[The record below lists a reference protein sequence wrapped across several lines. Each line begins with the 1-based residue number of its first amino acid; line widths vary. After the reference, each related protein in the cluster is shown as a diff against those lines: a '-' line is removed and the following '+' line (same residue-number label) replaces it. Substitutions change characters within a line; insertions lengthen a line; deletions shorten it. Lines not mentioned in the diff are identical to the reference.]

1 MADFPYHW
9 RRGIRVSPLPVE
21 SPRALSAKDV
31 SFGEWGKRRW
41 GLLFLF
47 SCPSL
52 FFPFSSLVLG
62 LGFLFWVW
70 GFSIS
75 LLSSTTGD
83 QLGSKSLKIY
93 RHLRPTIFPRGFPC
107 FPFRS
112 FVSTLSLLGLRRSY
126 PYSISMYII
135 GNGRQL

>member
-1 MADFPYHW
+1 MFSKGKFDEQYVKK
-9 RRGIRVSPLPVE
+9 I
-21 SPRALSAKDV
+21 D
-31 SFGEWGKRRW
+31 SF
-41 GLLFLF
+41 F

-83 QLGSKSLKIY
+83 QVGSKSLKIY
-93 RHLRPTIFPRGFPC
+93 RHLRPTVFPRRFPC

-126 PYSISMYII
+126 PYRCVSLEMVESFNNRYYI
-135 GNGRQL
+135 NAEPFHRQYRQSNAHSTCHSP